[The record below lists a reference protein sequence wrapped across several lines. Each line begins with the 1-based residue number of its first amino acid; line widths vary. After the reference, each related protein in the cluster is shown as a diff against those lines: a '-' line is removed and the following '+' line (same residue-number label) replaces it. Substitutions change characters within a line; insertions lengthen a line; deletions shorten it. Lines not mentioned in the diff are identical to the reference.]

1 LSLLS
6 QSVGMNEDD
15 SSESV
20 KDIDTQ
26 VVTTT
31 GTCKAILPDGRLQT
45 VVYTCAPTGYS
56 AVVQFHKAPAAAAN
70 HERNQTDA
78 NVAVSSPAP
87 IAANVKTM
95 PQPQLHPITEILFRP
110 TVDSSSRRVM
120 TENEKKTTTTESSS
134 SSITTSTA
142 DVPAPSAKK
151 MKSESIVPHRFHVVA
166 AEENVRTVSLVQH
179 SLPSSLP
186 LSTVSSSIVSSTST
200 TPATTTVKGRR
211 RGTTVADVKT
221 SSTTPAAVIRRR
233 KTRLNIPSEGE
244 TILQSQPS
252 P

>member
-1 LSLLS
+1 
-6 QSVGMNEDD
+6 MNEDD
-15 SSESV
+15 SSELV

-56 AVVQFHKAPAAAAN
+56 AVVQFHKAPAAAN

-110 TVDSSSRRVM
+110 TVDSSSRRVTM
-120 TENEKKTTTTESSS
+120 TETEKKTTTTESSS
-134 SSITTSTA
+134 SSITTST

-151 MKSESIVPHRFHVVA
+151 MKSESIVPHRFHVA
-166 AEENVRTVSLVQH
+166 GAEENVRTVSLVQPQH